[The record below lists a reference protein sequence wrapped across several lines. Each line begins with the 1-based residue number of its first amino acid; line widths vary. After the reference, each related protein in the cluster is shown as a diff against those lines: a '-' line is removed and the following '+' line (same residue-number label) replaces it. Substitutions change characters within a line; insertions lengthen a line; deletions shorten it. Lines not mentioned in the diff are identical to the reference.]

1 MLTELR
7 IRNYAVIDDIHVEL
21 GPGLNVLSGETGAGK
36 SIIVGALSLLL
47 GERAAT
53 DVIRAGEDRA
63 IVEGVFDLPEDP
75 AFRARCDELG
85 IDLSDD
91 CLILRRELQRE
102 GRNRAWVNGSPATAG
117 LIGELGGALVD
128 LHGQHEHQALL
139 RPIPQ
144 RRIVDEFAGAGT
156 VAAEVRSAWEA
167 LRAARTEL
175 EAVRLRVAEAR
186 ENAEFLRR
194 KAKEIESAEIE
205 PDEEDSLAAEI
216 RRLEH
221 SEELLTLSGEL
232 HDVVYGGDGAV
243 VDRLGGL
250 RRALD
255 SLLRIDPEAIE
266 IEELYETGQAT
277 LDELGRRLRDYRFE
291 VEHDPGRLASL
302 RQRQDL
308 LFRLRRKYGGTLEDV
323 KAEGRGARAELDS
336 IESSEDEIGRLEG
349 EERNH
354 REALSALGTRLGDA
368 RRKAAE
374 QLEREV
380 TAQLPDLGMP
390 GGQFCVE
397 LTPLE
402 EPGPDGA
409 ETIRFLVSLN
419 PGFDPGPLS
428 RVASGGELS
437 RVMLALKSVLAS
449 VDSVPSLVFD
459 EIDAG
464 IGGRVAHHVAGRLGT
479 VAGSHQVFAITHL
492 AQIAARA
499 DVHLRV
505 EKAEQAGRVA
515 TSLVQL
521 QDEARVE
528 ELARMLGG
536 DPESDASL
544 RHARELLERAAEDEP
559 QNS

>member
-47 GERAAT
+47 GERAAA

-63 IVEGVFDLPEDP
+63 IVEGVFDLPDDP
-75 AFRARCDELG
+75 ILRARCDELG
-85 IDLSDD
+85 IDVSDD

-117 LIGELGGALVD
+117 LIGELGAALVD

-139 RPIPQ
+139 RPVPQ

-156 VAAEVRSAWEA
+156 VAAEVRSAWQA

-175 EAVRLRVAEAR
+175 EAVRRRVAEAR

-194 KAKEIESAEIE
+194 KAKEIQSAGIE
-205 PDEEDSLAAEI
+205 PEEEDSLAAEV

-221 SEELLTLSGEL
+221 SEELLALSGEL

-255 SLLRIDPEAIE
+255 SLLRIDPEATE

-277 LDELGRRLRDYRFE
+277 LDELGRRLRDYRFQ

-323 KAEGRGARAELDS
+323 KAEGHRARAELDS
-336 IESSEDEIGRLEG
+336 IENSEDEIERLEG
-349 EERNH
+349 QERDH
-354 REALSALGTRLGDA
+354 REALSALATRLGEA
-368 RRKAAE
+368 RRQAAE

-390 GGQFCVE
+390 GGRFCVE

-464 IGGRVAHHVAGRLGT
+464 IGGRVAHHVAGRLET

-505 EKAEQAGRVA
+505 EKEEQAGRVA
-515 TSLVQL
+515 TRLVHL
-521 QDEARVE
+521 RDEARVE

-536 DPESDASL
+536 DPESEASL
-544 RHARELLERAAEDEP
+544 RHARELLVRAAGDES

>member
-47 GERAAT
+47 GERAAA
-53 DVIRAGEDRA
+53 DVIRAGEDRT
-63 IVEGVFDLPEDP
+63 IVEGVFDLPDDP
-75 AFRARCDELG
+75 ALRARCDELG

-91 CLILRRELQRE
+91 TLILRRELQRE
-102 GRNRAWVNGSPATAG
+102 GRNRAWVNGTPATAT
-117 LIGELGGALVD
+117 LIGELGASLVD

-139 RPIPQ
+139 RPVPQ
-144 RRIVDEFAGAGT
+144 RRIVDEFAGVGPL
-156 VAAEVRSAWEA
+156 AEDVRSAWEA
-167 LRAARTEL
+167 RRAARTEL
-175 EAVRLRVAEAR
+175 EAVRRRVAAAR
-186 ENAEFLRR
+186 ENIEFLRR
-194 KAKEIESAEIE
+194 KAEEIESAEIE
-205 PDEEDSLAAEI
+205 PGEEDSLLAEI

-221 SEELLTLSGEL
+221 SEELLTLSAEL

-243 VDRLGGL
+243 IDRLGTL
-250 RRALD
+250 RRSLD
-255 SLLRIDPEAIE
+255 SLLRIDPDAKGIE
-266 IEELYETGQAT
+266 DLYESGQAT
-277 LDELGRRLRDYRFE
+277 LDELGRRLRDYRFRI
-291 VEHDPGRLASL
+291 EHDPGRLAAL

-308 LFRLRRKYGGTLEDV
+308 LYRLRRKYGGTLEDV
-323 KAEGRGARAELDS
+323 KAEGGRARNELDS
-336 IESSEDEIGRLEG
+336 IETSEDEIDRLES
-349 EERNH
+349 EERE
-354 REALSALGTRLGDA
+354 RTAVLSTVADRLGAA
-368 RRKAAE
+368 RRRSAE
-374 QLEREV
+374 RLERQV
-380 TAQLPDLGMP
+380 TDQLPDLGMP
-390 GGQFCVE
+390 GGRFCIE

-419 PGFDPGPLS
+419 PGSEPGPLS

-464 IGGRVAHHVAGRLGT
+464 IGGRVAHHVAARLGT
-479 VAGSHQVFAITHL
+479 VAASHQVFAITHL

-505 EKAEQAGRVA
+505 EKAEQAGHVTTR
-515 TSLVQL
+515 LVRL
-521 QDEARVE
+521 EDKARVE
-528 ELARMLGG
+528 EVARMLGG

-544 RHARELLERAAEDEP
+544 RHATELLLRTPGDVV